1 MFDYAKA
8 GDALADEVI
17 DEFAKILGRAL
28 SDVACIINP
37 EIIVIGGGV
46 SKAGSFLLERVH
58 KYFKEDTFIALAE
71 LGNDAGIYGAAGLFL
86 MD

>member
-46 SKAGSFLLERVH
+46 F
-58 KYFKEDTFIALAE
+58 
-71 LGNDAGIYGAAGLFL
+71 
-86 MD
+86 